1 MGHTTIRSAA
11 RSASAD
17 TGIVPGQR
25 LGLLIG
31 AIFGL
36 LYVEVNAGLLPEP
49 WAAVLKIAA
58 GVAFAGL
65 AAMFARDRGLRPA
78 ARPADQGGFGG
89 SYWLVVAGE
98 AAAIVAGAVLLNGP
112 AGLPRAAVA
121 WVSVVVG
128 VHFLALAAI
137 WRFPP
142 FRLLGA
148 GIALC
153 GAAGLTAAA
162 AGAAAAVIAATG
174 GVLPGI
180 LLLAASYWGATTS
193 QRTTASRGNT
203 HSQLARRHRRNPSAE
218 LSERNGRTA

>member
-1 MGHTTIRSAA
+1 MGHTIIRSPA

-17 TGIVPGQR
+17 TGIVPGR

-65 AAMFARDRGLRPA
+65 AAMCARDRGLRPA
-78 ARPADQGGFGG
+78 ARPADHGSFGG

-112 AGLPRAAVA
+112 VGLPRAVVA

-137 WRFPP
+137 WRFPL

-153 GAAGLTAAA
+153 GAAGLAAAA

-180 LLLAASYWGATTS
+180 LLLAASYWGATSS
-193 QRTTASRGNT
+193 QRTTPT
-203 HSQLARRHRRNPSAE
+203 RRN
-218 LSERNGRTA
+218 RTR

>member
-1 MGHTTIRSAA
+1 MNQVVCMGHTIIRSPG
-11 RSASAD
+11 RSGAAD

-25 LGLLIG
+25 LGPLIG
-31 AIFGL
+31 ATFGL

-58 GVAFAGL
+58 AVAFSGL
-65 AAMFARDRGLRPA
+65 AAMFARDRGLSPA
-78 ARPADQGGFGG
+78 AHPADRRGFGV

-98 AAAIVAGAVLLNGP
+98 VAAIVAGAVLLNGP
-112 AGLPRAAVA
+112 AGLPRAVVA

-137 WRFPP
+137 WRFPL
-142 FRLLGA
+142 FRLIGA

-153 GAAGLTAAA
+153 GTAGLTAAA
-162 AGAAAAVIAATG
+162 AGATPAVIAATG

-180 LLLAASYWGATTS
+180 LLLAASYWGATSS
-193 QRTTASRGNT
+193 QRARPTVSHDTAVPNR
-203 HSQLARRHRRNPSAE
+203 
-218 LSERNGRTA
+218 